1 MAQDRFTGKIA
12 FVTGGG
18 AGIGRATALAF
29 AAEGA
34 QIAVVDKAHD
44 KAVETVQAIEAT
56 GGRAL
61 AIACDTAEADQVQA
75 ALSKAV
81 AEFGGIDIAFNNAGV
96 EQEPAKVADLDE
108 AEWDRIVNTDLRGTF
123 LCMKYEIPHLL
134 QRGGGSIINIS
145 SGAGVRAV
153 PEQSAYTAAKFAV
166 VGLTQAAALEYVT
179 QNVRINAICPGN
191 IDTSM
196 MERVSGGTDE
206 GYKKVISQEPVGRLG
221 RPEEIAAAALY
232 LCSDAAA
239 FTVGLAMSV
248 DGGQSVGLN

>member
-1 MAQDRFTGKIA
+1 MADQFNGKVA

-18 AGIGRATALAF
+18 EGIGRATALAF
-29 AAEGA
+29 ARAGA
-34 QIAVVDKAHD
+34 SVAVVDRAEDKAAEVAKAIKGEGGRAVAIGCDVSSGEQIRAALD
-44 KAVETVQAIEAT
+44 KAV
-56 GGRAL
+56 
-61 AIACDTAEADQVQA
+61 A
-75 ALSKAV
+75 A
-81 AEFGGIDIAFNNAGV
+81 FGGIDIAFNNAGV
-96 EQEPAKVADLDE
+96 EQEPAKVADLEE
-108 AEWDRIVNTDLRGTF
+108 AEWDRIVNTDLRGTY
-123 LCMKYEIPHLL
+123 LSMKYELPLLL
-134 QRGGGSIINIS
+134 QRGGGCIVNIS

-153 PEQSAYTAAKFAV
+153 PEQAAYTAAKFGV

-179 QNVRINAICPGN
+179 SNIRINAICPGN

-206 GYKKVISQEPVGRLG
+206 GYEKVISQEPVGRMG